1 MKYLVL
7 CLSIFAHSV
16 FAEETRDLPDFN
28 EVSAAA
34 GVKVI
39 LVKSSQTKANV
50 EVENCDPEDVITE
63 VRGSKLVVKFD
74 DKISWTRSNRNRKAT
89 VTVYYKAVSAVG
101 VSSGAMIHSDEV
113 IEAGNLELDGS
124 SGGMMEFEV
133 NSRALNVD
141 ISSGGIIKINGK
153 TESLDVDVSS
163 GGVFKAY
170 DLRSDS
176 ATADASSGG
185 VASFSVAKTLDA
197 DASSGGSI
205 RYRGNPDKV
214 HSNASSSG
222 SIRADKSE

>member
-1 MKYLVL
+1 MKYLLL
-7 CLSIFAHSV
+7 CLTLIAHSV
-16 FAEETRDLPDFN
+16 FAEETRNLPDFD
-28 EVSAAA
+28 EVSAAT

-39 LVKSSQTKANV
+39 LVKSSQTKAKI

-89 VTVYYKAVSAVG
+89 VTVYYKAVNAVG

-113 IEAGNLELDGS
+113 IETGNLELDGS
-124 SGGMMEFEV
+124 SGGIMEFEV
-133 NSRALNVD
+133 NSAALNVD

-153 TESLDVDVSS
+153 TESLDIDVSS

-170 DLRSDS
+170 DLRSES

-185 VASFSVAKTLDA
+185 VASFSVSKTLNA

-214 HSNASSSG
+214 RSNSSSSG